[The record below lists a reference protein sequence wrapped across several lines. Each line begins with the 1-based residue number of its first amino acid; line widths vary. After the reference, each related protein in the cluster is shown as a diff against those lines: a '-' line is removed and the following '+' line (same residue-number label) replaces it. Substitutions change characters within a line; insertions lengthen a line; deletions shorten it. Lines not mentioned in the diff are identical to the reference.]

1 MSNWERLV
9 WNQREVLLKG
19 FLVTVEI
26 CLIAFAIAVVG
37 GMLLCLVRLY
47 VKPLKPLAVLLI
59 EFFRATPIF
68 VQLMWVAYVWPEIFG
83 WPGTFFAAGCV
94 ALGVQSSGYL
104 AETFRAGIEAIPRGH
119 REAGYSVGM
128 SPPQVFRRIVLP
140 QTLLASAPSIVN
152 QFTVIVKSS
161 TLVSVITVQDL
172 MFQALKLVTVWYEPI
187 EILTVTAGIYIGFVF
202 LVSLAGK
209 TLADRLRLRY
219 GLAAA

>member
-9 WNQREVLLKG
+9 WNQRGVLWQG
-19 FLVTVEI
+19 FVVTVEI
-26 CLIAFAIAVVG
+26 CLIAFVIAVAG
-37 GMLLCLVRLY
+37 GMILCLVRLY
-47 VKPLKPLAVLLI
+47 VKPLKPVAVLLI

-187 EILTVTAGIYIGFVF
+187 EILTVTAGIYIAFVF

-219 GLAAA
+219 GLATG

>member
-9 WNQREVLLKG
+9 WNQRGVLWQG
-19 FLVTVEI
+19 FVVTVEI

-37 GMLLCLVRLY
+37 GMILCLVRLY
-47 VKPLKPLAVLLI
+47 VKPLKPVAVLLI

-187 EILTVTAGIYIGFVF
+187 EILTVTAGIYIAFVF

-219 GLAAA
+219 GLATG